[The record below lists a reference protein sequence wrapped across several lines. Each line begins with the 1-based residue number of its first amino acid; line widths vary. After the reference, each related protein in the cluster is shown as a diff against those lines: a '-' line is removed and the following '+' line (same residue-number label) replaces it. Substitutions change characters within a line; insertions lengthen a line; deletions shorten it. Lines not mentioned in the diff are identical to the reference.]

1 MMVILK
7 KLIPLGLVLA
17 SALIVNCGYVATNL
31 YGVSGVI
38 TIIFIPS
45 VIVVYLGWSLRDLG
59 RTMAYTFSFILL
71 SAVLTQITLS
81 APVLLNIIE
90 NVYYKNLFTY
100 TVFLMV
106 IQYFCASTFFSLITA
121 LIAGLAFE

>member
-45 VIVVYLGWSLRDLG
+45 SIVVYLGWSLRDL
-59 RTMAYTFSFILL
+59 RKTMAYTFSFLLL

-106 IQYFCASTFFSLITA
+106 IQHFCASTFFSLITA

>member
-7 KLIPLGLVLA
+7 KLIPLGLILA

-45 VIVVYLGWSLRDLG
+45 AIVVYLGWSLMDLG
-59 RTMAYTFSFILL
+59 RTMAYTFSFLLL

-106 IQYFCASTFFSLITA
+106 IQHFCASTFFSLITA
-121 LIAGLAFE
+121 LMAGLAFE